1 MPVSTRIIVLNT
13 TKVGDG
19 SLGIHALSREL
30 GRRSFITSAGGAS
43 GARRGRRSGSGHS
56 GGMAFWQPLSVL
68 DVEVLENPKSDL
80 WRLHGVSAVYP
91 LAGLR
96 GDVGRSAVCMFMA
109 EVLYRAVREGAEP
122 ELYDW
127 CEKSILTLDA
137 LSGSYANYHLR
148 WLLEL
153 ASAMGFTPSL
163 EDLAPFAE
171 EHLREMSGLLGP
183 YEGALLLPLTGKARG
198 EIAGALLD
206 YLSAHLEYR
215 LNIRSLAVLGELF

>member
-13 TKVGDG
+13 TKVGDK
-19 SLGIHALSREL
+19 SLVVHALSREL
-30 GRRSFITSAGGAS
+30 GRRSFIVSAGG
-43 GARRGRRSGSGHS
+43 RT
-56 GGMAFWQPLSVL
+56 GMAYWQPLSVL
-68 DVEVLENPKSDL
+68 DAEVIENPKSDL

-109 EVLYRAVREGAEP
+109 EVLYRAVRDGAEP

-137 LSGSYANYHLR
+137 LSGSYSNYHLR

-171 EHLREMSGLLGP
+171 EHLLEMSGLLGP
-183 YEGALLLPLTGKARG
+183 YEGALLLPLTGKARS